1 MILKRKLMV
10 LTKKLNDLEIKVD
23 NLDKKFDMIL
33 EEIAKLAFNGTNNLE
48 MVTQI
53 RFRVLGVYNLREP
66 KSPSRPQDSSE

>member
-1 MILKRKLMV
+1 MV

-48 MVTQI
+48 MVT
-53 RFRVLGVYNLREP
+53 
-66 KSPSRPQDSSE
+66 